1 MKALSILKPFNTLTL
16 CVGLL
21 VFVSCSSNDDGNSE
35 NSNPSST
42 NSQIT
47 YSLNGTGII
56 NGTNI
61 TISSEE
67 DTEDTFILIS
77 GHVYFEDTALGTEK
91 LVTLGYGY
99 IGPNGDIQRSVE
111 LTFSA
116 GTGSKV
122 LGEFQTGSTGLI
134 TCQPTEYMIV
144 SVDEEDL
151 FYDSDG
157 DMDDDA
163 GHNLLSK
170 NVVVTITEYEE
181 TTNDLGILT
190 LAHIKGSIGG
200 SGNQL
205 FSNYFTSPTTDPGE
219 LFYNITANF
228 EYNISE
234 D

>member
-1 MKALSILKPFNTLTL
+1 MKALSILKSFNTLTV

-35 NSNPSST
+35 NNNPSST

-61 TISSEE
+61 TISSE
-67 DTEDTFILIS
+67 DNADDTFILIS
-77 GHVYFEDTALGTEK
+77 GHVYFEETNLGTEK

-99 IGPNGDIQRSVE
+99 IGPNGEQRSVE
-111 LTFSA
+111 MTFSP

-134 TCQPTEYMIV
+134 TFQPTEYMIV

-151 FYDSDG
+151 FFDSDG
-157 DMDDDA
+157 DMDNDA
-163 GHNLLSK
+163 ARNLLSK
-170 NVVVTITEYEE
+170 NVVVSITEYEE
-181 TTNDLGILT
+181 TTNALGILT
-190 LAHIKGSIGG
+190 LKHIKGSIGS

-205 FSNYFTSPTTDPGE
+205 FGNYFTSPTTDPGE
-219 LFYNITANF
+219 LLYNITANF
-228 EYNISE
+228 EYNIPE